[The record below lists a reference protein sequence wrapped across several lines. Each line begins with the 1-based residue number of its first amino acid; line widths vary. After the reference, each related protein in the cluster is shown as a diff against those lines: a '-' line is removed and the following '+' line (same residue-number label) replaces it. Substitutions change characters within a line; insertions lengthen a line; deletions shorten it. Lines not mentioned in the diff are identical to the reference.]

1 VIWSFPNLA
10 VAPGWHYGIYLR
22 AQCPAGQNP
31 LFPSG
36 VELFAQV
43 RQQADWPVL
52 AELSTE
58 TGGIMRISD
67 AELVISIA
75 ANLTA
80 AFKRGYV
87 YADIVRSG
95 WVPGYFP
102 GLRLMIPVEAP
113 ITVLAA

>member
-1 VIWSFPNLA
+1 MIWSFPNLA

-67 AELVISIA
+67 AEFLIRILAHKPRGELRSDMRLPKIA
-75 ANLTA
+75 
-80 AFKRGYV
+80 
-87 YADIVRSG
+87 
-95 WVPGYFP
+95 FP
-102 GLRLMIPVEAP
+102 AY
-113 ITVLAA
+113 LAEPRQLLF